1 MATIIPG
8 CNTIADISHWS
19 GTVDLAAAKSSGLT
33 GIFQKATQGTTY
45 TDPTLST
52 NAGSALSAALSF
64 GTYHFGTNADGAQQ
78 ASFYL
83 QTVQSFGGLLV
94 LDFEAN
100 STSDTTMTL
109 AQAEAFVQAIQQATG
124 IWPGVYCGNYAR
136 QLLATTPSNVLP
148 NCWLW
153 YAQYGAAPQIPQP
166 TWNTWTL
173 WQYTDG
179 QSGIDT
185 TPVNGIG
192 PCDRETFNGTAAEL
206 AAFWN
211 ANAVPAG

>member
-1 MATIIPG
+1 MATIPG

-19 GTVDLAAAKSSGLT
+19 GNVNLVTAKSSGLT

-45 TDPTLST
+45 TDSTLAT
-52 NAGSALSAALSF
+52 NAKKAQSAGLAF
-64 GTYHFGTNADGAQQ
+64 GTYHFGTNADGAAQ

-83 QTVQSFGGLLV
+83 KNVKGFNGGLLV
-94 LDFEAN
+94 LDFESN
-100 STSDTTMTL
+100 STPETTMTL
-109 AQAEAFVQAIQQATG
+109 LQAEAFVQALQKATG
-124 IWPGVYCGNYAR
+124 KWPGVYCGSYAR
-136 QLLATTPSNVLP
+136 QTLAAQSSAILA

-166 TWNTWTL
+166 TWSKWTL

-179 QSGIDT
+179 HSGIDT

-192 PCDRETFNGTAAEL
+192 ACDRETFNGDAAGL
-206 AAFWN
+206 KAFWD
-211 ANAVPAG
+211 ANGLT